1 MIQPDGWV
9 VAGEDVLLD
18 WPEHNGAA
26 ALGAM
31 FDLVAGMADDPK
43 DGAVRVPGT
52 KLWIR
57 PVPALPGVIV
67 TYQLLGPP
75 TSVPT
80 IRFVSVDRVWDPPP
94 G

>member
-67 TYQLLGPP
+67 TYQLATARGELG
-75 TSVPT
+75 
-80 IRFVSVDRVWDPPP
+80 RFVSVDRVWDPPP